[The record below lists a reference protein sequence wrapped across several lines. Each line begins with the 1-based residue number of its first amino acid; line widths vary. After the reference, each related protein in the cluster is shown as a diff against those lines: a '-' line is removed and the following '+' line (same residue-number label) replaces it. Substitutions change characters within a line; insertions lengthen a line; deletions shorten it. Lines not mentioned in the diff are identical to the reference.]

1 MSSRHSYGC
10 MNVFK
15 RGLLSPLHM
24 GQAWWRRPSTLPL
37 VLLGMALCI
46 IIAGGTIRIHD
57 AGESC
62 PDWPQCFGT
71 WGFDISPDEQGAYW
85 DENPDEIDS
94 RGADHRYT
102 TFEIFSEWFHRMLVG
117 VIAVPVL
124 LNAVLAYRMID
135 TYGKTVFRTTIL
147 SGILLIVQALVG
159 ALTVSLDNIDWSVAL
174 HLSLA
179 SIFTSTFL
187 FQHFAMRRQEQS
199 GWDIFSMNPEF
210 VAANKT
216 RVDSMVGAVFTL
228 LILGAWVSST
238 AGGQYNQGCS
248 VGFPNGWPKCNG
260 SLLPSFDGP
269 GVIIQMIHRFGAVL
283 VGLVLVSGSARLRT
297 DSRENEVTPAIGRIT
312 DFAAGLWILNVLVGG
327 SYIVL
332 ADMEQF
338 PEWVSLLHLV
348 FGVCCFLV
356 AVSASFFMRLS
367 SGPSSHEEE

>member
-1 MSSRHSYGC
+1 
-10 MNVFK
+10 
-15 RGLLSPLHM
+15 M
-24 GQAWWRRPSTLPL
+24 GQVWWRRPSTLPL

-46 IIAGGTIRIHD
+46 IVAGGTIRIND

-71 WGFDISPDEQGAYW
+71 WGFDISEEEQGIYW

-94 RGADHRYT
+94 RGVDHRYT
-102 TFEIFSEWFHRMLVG
+102 TFEIFSEWFHRLLVG
-117 VIAVPVL
+117 IIAIPVL
-124 LNAVLAYRMID
+124 LNAIIAYKMIE
-135 TYGKTVFRTTIL
+135 TYGKTVFRTTL
-147 SGILLIVQALVG
+147 FSGILLIIQALVG
-159 ALTVSLDNIDWSVAL
+159 ALTVSFDNVDWSVAL

-179 SIFTSTFL
+179 SIFTSSFL

-199 GWDIFSMNPEF
+199 RWELFSMNPEF

-283 VGLVLVSGSARLRT
+283 VGLILVSGSARIRQ
-297 DSRENEVTPAIGRIT
+297 DARAHEVTPVLGRIT

-332 ADMEQF
+332 ADMEEF
-338 PEWVSLLHLV
+338 PEWVSLLHLM

-356 AVSASFFMRLS
+356 AVSASFFMRLN
-367 SGPSSHEEE
+367 PSLPPSHEEE

>member
-1 MSSRHSYGC
+1 

-37 VLLGMALCI
+37 ILLGMALCI
-46 IIAGGTIRIHD
+46 IIAGGTIRIND

-71 WGFDISPDEQGAYW
+71 WGFDVSPEEQGAYW

-117 VIAVPVL
+117 LIAVPVL
-124 LNAVLAYRMID
+124 LNAVLAYRMIE

-159 ALTVSLDNIDWSVAL
+159 ALTVSFDNVDWSVAL

-179 SIFTSTFL
+179 SIFTSTFI
-187 FQHFAMRRQEQS
+187 FQHFAMRREEQS

-248 VGFPNGWPKCNG
+248 VGYPNGWPKCNG

-283 VGLVLVSGSARLRT
+283 VGLVLVSGSARLRLA
-297 DSRENEVTPAIGRIT
+297 SREHEVTPAIGRIT

-348 FGVCCFLV
+348 FGVFCFLV

-367 SGPSSHEEE
+367 SGSSTHEEE